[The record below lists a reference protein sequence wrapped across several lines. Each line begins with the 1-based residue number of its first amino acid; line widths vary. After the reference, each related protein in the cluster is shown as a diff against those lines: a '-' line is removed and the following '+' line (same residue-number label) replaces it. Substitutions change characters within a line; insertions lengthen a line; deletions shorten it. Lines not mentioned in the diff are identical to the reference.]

1 MIRERFVTAVAL
13 ALAAVATLAPM
24 AKAQTGT
31 VAGRVVTA
39 AGDGV
44 PGAQIASGTQRTLT
58 DSTGR
63 FRLTGLP
70 DGIVRI
76 EVRRIGYRSTAVQA
90 RSGQNDLA
98 IALSANPQSL
108 EAVVVTGTA
117 AASQKRE
124 LGNAVGTINASDVV
138 ATAPIVSLQ
147 TLINGRTPGVV
158 VMPTSGQVG
167 SGAQVRIRG
176 QASFSLGNNPLLFVD
191 GVRVNNEVA
200 TGPTS
205 QAFGSQPISRMN
217 DINPEDIESI
227 EVLRGPSAATLYG
240 TEAANGVINI
250 ITKKG
255 RAGVPQWRATV
266 RQGTNYFKDYKTRF
280 PVNYGPRRLVTDGG
294 TATGPVEKLNFDSL
308 LVGACGDSIA
318 TRTGKKCE
326 IFQNG
331 REQETEIAVSGG
343 AGLLSYYASGSLLD
357 TKGAEPSSTRQL
369 YSGRLNVGFAASD
382 NFRISTNIAYV
393 TGPTHVPCD
402 AGCGGYT
409 WSTLSATPSNYNI
422 ANRHGYHSSLPYQ
435 YDQTVVLWQDLDRTT
450 ANVTF
455 EHKPLNWFSHKLV
468 LGGDLTREGNNEW
481 DPRIDSLQSQG
492 YREITNRD
500 ITDRSLDYT
509 ARAVWNARPNL
520 RLTTAVGTQFFTHN
534 IHSVF
539 ANGSVFPTP
548 GLKAVT
554 ATTTNKS
561 NSEGFLDDKSLGT
574 YAEEQVAWR
583 DRLFLTAALRRDDH
597 SAFGSSF
604 NGVVYPKLS
613 LSYVLSQEPWFKVP
627 LLGDA
632 LNEFR
637 IRGAWGE
644 SGKAPA
650 TYASI
655 RTYTS
660 ASGPNDL
667 PAVTPN
673 TTGNPNLG
681 PELGR
686 ELELGFDASAWQD
699 RLGIEFQYYSKKTIN
714 GILDKIV
721 APSSGQ
727 PGTQPFNIG
736 GVLNKGIELM
746 VRGTPLRGSRMN
758 LDLTASV
765 STNHNEVTDLG
776 LAGQY
781 FVVAGTY
788 LRHQVGYPA
797 FAWFE
802 KRLLSTGFNRTTGVA
817 SNQMCSDTL
826 PNSNG
831 AENASHPV
839 PCATAPSVYLGR
851 SVPPRE
857 LAFTGTLTLLNRL
870 HIYTMFDVKN
880 GHTKLDGNT
889 RARCGIFGRCL
900 ENFVNLSASQLV
912 NFPTLKA
919 DADSMLTARYNS
931 NSTIVDYL
939 LTSANFA
946 KWRELTF
953 SYDLP
958 TRYAQ
963 LARGVSRASLSVS
976 GRNLKT
982 WTSYTGFEPEA
993 MFLGGSRGGN
1003 AAWEQTTLP
1012 PLTSWLV
1019 TLNLGF

>member
-1 MIRERFVTAVAL
+1 MTRERFVTAIAI
-13 ALAAVATLAPM
+13 ALAAVAALAPT
-24 AKAQTGT
+24 ARAQTGT
-31 VAGRVVTA
+31 IAGRVVTA
-39 AGDGV
+39 TGDGV
-44 PGAQIASGTQRTLT
+44 PSAQITSGTQRTT
-58 DSTGR
+58 SDSSGA

-70 DGIVRI
+70 DGVVRI
-76 EVRRIGYRSTAVQA
+76 EVRRIGYRSTVVQA
-90 RSGQNDLA
+90 RSGQSDLA
-98 IALSANPQSL
+98 VALSANPQSL
-108 EAVVVTGTA
+108 EAIVVTGTA
-117 AASQKRE
+117 AAAQKRE
-124 LGNAVGTINASDVV
+124 LGNAIGTINASDVV

-147 TLINGRTPGVV
+147 TLINGRAPGVV
-158 VMPTSGQVG
+158 VMPSSGQVG
-167 SGAQVRIRG
+167 SGAQIRIRG
-176 QASFSLGNNPLLFVD
+176 QASFSLGNNPLMFID

-255 RAGVPQWRATV
+255 RPGTPQWRATI
-266 RQGTNYFKDYKTRF
+266 RQGTNYFKDYASRF
-280 PVNYGPRRLVTDGG
+280 PVNYGPRRNPTDGA
-294 TATGPVEKLNFDSL
+294 TVTGPLEKLNFDSL
-308 LVGACGDSIA
+308 LIGACGDSIA
-318 TRTGKKCE
+318 TRTGKKCD

-331 REQETEIAVSGG
+331 REQGTEISVSGG
-343 AGLLSYYASGSLLD
+343 AALLNYYASGSLLD
-357 TKGAEPSSTRQL
+357 TKGAEPRSARQL
-369 YSGRLNVGFAASD
+369 YSGRLNVSFAASD
-382 NFRISTNIAYV
+382 NFRISTNVAHV

-402 AGCGGYT
+402 GGCGGYT
-409 WSTLSATPSNYNI
+409 WTTLSATPSNYNI
-422 ANRHGYHSSLPYQ
+422 FNRHGYHSSLPYQ

-450 ANVTF
+450 ANVTL
-455 EHKPLNWFSHKLV
+455 EHKPLTWLSHKLV

-492 YREITNRD
+492 YREITARD
-500 ITDRSLDYT
+500 VTDRSLDYT

-520 RLTTAVGTQFFTHN
+520 RLTTAVGAQYFTHN

-561 NSEGFLDDKSLGT
+561 NSEGFLDDKSLGM
-574 YAEEQVAWR
+574 YGEGQLAWR
-583 DRLFLTAALRRDDH
+583 DRLFITGALRRDDH
-597 SAFGSSF
+597 SAFGSGF

-627 LLGDA
+627 LLGDQ
-632 LNEFR
+632 LSEFR
-637 IRGAWGE
+637 LRAAWGE

-686 ELELGFDASAWQD
+686 ELEAGFDASVWQD
-699 RLGIEFQYYSKKTIN
+699 RLGVEFTYYSKKTVN
-714 GILDKIV
+714 GILDRVV

-736 GVLNKGIELM
+736 GVLNRGIELM
-746 VRGTPLRGSRMN
+746 LRATPLRGTRTN
-758 LDLTASV
+758 LDLTASI

-776 LAGQY
+776 LPGQY

-802 KRLLSTGFNRTTGVA
+802 KRLLSTSFNRTTGVA
-817 SNQMCSDTL
+817 SNLMCSDTL

-831 AENASHPV
+831 KENPDHPV

-851 SVPPRE
+851 SVPPQE
-857 LAFTGTLTLLNRL
+857 LAFSGTLTLFSRL
-870 HIYTMFDVKN
+870 RLYTMFDVKN
-880 GHTKLDGNT
+880 GHRKLDGNT

-900 ENFVNLSASQLV
+900 ENFVNLPASQLV
-912 NFPTLKA
+912 NFPNLKTE
-919 DADSMLTARYNS
+919 ADSMVTARYTS

-939 LTSANFA
+939 FPSSNFA
-946 KWRELTF
+946 KWRELTV
-953 SYDLP
+953 SYDIP
-958 TRYAQ
+958 TRVTQ
-963 LARGVSRASLSVS
+963 MARGVSRASLSLS

-982 WTSYTGFEPEA
+982 WTSYPGFEPEA

-1003 AAWEQTTLP
+1003 IAWEQTTLP
-1012 PLTSWLV
+1012 PLTSWLL